1 MARGRG
7 CAVRLPG
14 TSPPSLMGFS
24 VFIAHVYKDPS
35 PRDSAATSL
44 RLNSSLHIGCD
55 SLGCFTRVRNPAR
68 TALFRLH
75 RGEFWRRR
83 ASDSQAQDKRVQIF
97 TDKSE
102 EIGKLGA
109 KIVDDTIKSFYL
121 TKSSSVGTRL
131 SLFGTVLP

>member
-35 PRDSAATSL
+35 PCDSAATSL

-55 SLGCFTRVRNPAR
+55 SLGCFTRARIPAR
-68 TALFRLH
+68 TALFRFH

-83 ASDSQAQDKRVQIF
+83 ASDSQVRDKRGQIL
-97 TDKSE
+97 TDK
-102 EIGKLGA
+102 EIGKQGA
-109 KIVDDTIKSFYL
+109 KMVDGTIKSFYL
-121 TKSSSVGTRL
+121 TKSSSVGRS
-131 SLFGTVLP
+131 SLFGTVLQ